1 MPRLH
6 INGTPVE
13 FPFKPYDCQLTY
25 IRGVLE
31 ALNGSV
37 CTLSSDRPFLR
48 FFKYFNISTYEVDLI
63 FAMHDA

>member
-1 MPRLH
+1 MPKLD

-37 CTLSSDRPFLR
+37 RNLQSSSCLFR
-48 FFKYFNISTYEVDLI
+48 FFKYFNFSTYDRKKL
-63 FAMHDA
+63 DA